1 MYQSPELNAALSSGG
16 NPFDERRVGT
26 FTSVGRR
33 ETDTAKMNK
42 DRGIVIH
49 PFNGDASQS
58 LFCIFDG
65 HGDAG
70 HNVAEFMMLRLPEL
84 LERDGT
90 RLATD
95 ELTEKSLSR
104 ARAAR

>member
-1 MYQSPELNAALSSGG
+1 MYQSPELNSAPGSGG

-33 ETDTAKMNK
+33 ETDTAKMNQ

-84 LERDGT
+84 LARSVSTARRTQRET
-90 RLATD
+90 LVRL
-95 ELTEKSLSR
+95 
-104 ARAAR
+104 